1 MEVFCSGSSVQ
12 LFEDIAENVT
22 LDNDSWLENEDIS
35 SLLLLEE
42 QPCSDGTSIINEEE
56 FRSLCQPFLEAGCES
71 DANILLQENIQEDN
85 NSGTELSLLLEEKE
99 EEVKEFHRDEVT
111 LQFRCPKCPKEF
123 SYQSRLKR
131 HLTTHQVVNYL
142 YPTLIF
148 FFLKFRNLE
157 IF

>member
-1 MEVFCSGSSVQ
+1 MMEVFCSGSSVQ

-56 FRSLCQPFLEAGCES
+56 FRSLCQPLLDQAECES
-71 DANILLQENIQEDN
+71 ANILLQENDH
-85 NSGTELSLLLEEKE
+85 SGSELLLE

-111 LQFRCPKCPKEF
+111 HQFRCPKCPKEF
-123 SYQSRLKR
+123 AYQSRLKR
-131 HLTTHQVVNYL
+131 HLTTHQVPTTQHYYL
-142 YPTLIF
+142 LIF
-148 FFLKFRNLE
+148 VNNFRL
-157 IF
+157 IL

>member
-1 MEVFCSGSSVQ
+1 MQ

-56 FRSLCQPFLEAGCES
+56 FRSLCQPFLEEAGCES
-71 DANILLQENIQEDN
+71 ADANILLLQENIQEDN
-85 NSGTELSLLLEEKE
+85 NSGIELLLLEEKEEE

-148 FFLKFRNLE
+148 FFFE
-157 IF
+157 IFF

>member
-1 MEVFCSGSSVQ
+1 MQ

-56 FRSLCQPFLEAGCES
+56 FRSLCQPFLEEAGCES
-71 DANILLQENIQEDN
+71 ADANILLLQENIQEDN
-85 NSGTELSLLLEEKE
+85 NSGIELLLLEEKE

-148 FFLKFRNLE
+148 FFFLKFRLLKFFLKICNT
-157 IF
+157 

>member
-56 FRSLCQPFLEAGCES
+56 FRSLCQPLLEATES
-71 DANILLQENIQEDN
+71 ANILLQDH
-85 NSGTELSLLLEEKE
+85 SSELL

-111 LQFRCPKCPKEF
+111 HQFRCPKCPKQF
-123 SYQSRLKR
+123 AYQSRLKR
-131 HLTTHQVVNYL
+131 HLTTHQVLTFN
-142 YPTLIF
+142 
-148 FFLKFRNLE
+148 FLKQF
-157 IF
+157 

>member
-71 DANILLQENIQEDN
+71 DANILLLQENIQIEDN

-131 HLTTHQVVNYL
+131 HLTTHQVL
-142 YPTLIF
+142 LTF
-148 FFLKFRNLE
+148 DFLKQF
-157 IF
+157 